1 MAADQGI
8 LSNFGLHF
16 QADVEHWRPP
26 RMKTEEQRSS
36 KEAEDLRGE
45 RKTPLVIQAGS
56 IKEFLQR
63 RPAQQL
69 KKESTEALL
78 QHWETQWQEFL
89 KTVESPHSGWGIPQL
104 LVESTPWDD
113 TKGFLASYEQVAEAC
128 QWPKEV
134 WATRLLPALSGE
146 AEQAFSRLDPRDR
159 EDYGKVKAT
168 ILQWDAITRERK
180 RQQFRRFCYQ
190 EAEGPRAVYSQLREL
205 CHGWLKAEK
214 QTKEQILELL
224 ILEQFLTV
232 LPQEMQNWVR
242 ESGPETCS
250 QAVALA
256 EGFLLSQH
264 VIERKEEQVPA
275 FEEKPGTFC
284 EAKQVPSDLVSR
296 QVSREGDSAGV
307 RPLGKGLINTSKED
321 KCQPKGSDP
330 EEPIVISEWRAKQPL
345 SQCPKKEGEPP
356 SQRGPKRHP
365 KSQPGEEGRKPIPF
379 QSPSLSKAFGQQQS
393 YARKADA
400 TCNIMVHGFTQRPSF
415 VGCPDCG
422 KGFIDNATLARH
434 RRIHTGEKPY
444 RCSECGKSFS
454 QNGTLK
460 AHQKTH
466 LGVKA
471 FQGSLLTKNQRVQM
485 GNNPS
490 IGSASGV
497 TFGAGPSLVARRK
510 THMMGPKL
518 FECSNCGKGFSRIA
532 HLISHERIH
541 TGVKPFECSDCG
553 KSFSDKS
560 NFNRH
565 YRLHM
570 RDKQQSS

>member
-159 EDYGKVKAT
+159 EDYGKV
-168 ILQWDAITRERK
+168 
-180 RQQFRRFCYQ
+180 
-190 EAEGPRAVYSQLREL
+190 
-205 CHGWLKAEK
+205 
-214 QTKEQILELL
+214 
-224 ILEQFLTV
+224 
-232 LPQEMQNWVR
+232 
-242 ESGPETCS
+242 
-250 QAVALA
+250 
-256 EGFLLSQH
+256 
-264 VIERKEEQVPA
+264 PA

-422 KGFIDNATLARH
+422 SSPLQNLELGLSGSGKKEDALGYNL
-434 RRIHTGEKPY
+434 EKFY
-444 RCSECGKSFS
+444 C
-454 QNGTLK
+454 L
-460 AHQKTH
+460 
-466 LGVKA
+466 
-471 FQGSLLTKNQRVQM
+471 
-485 GNNPS
+485 
-490 IGSASGV
+490 
-497 TFGAGPSLVARRK
+497 
-510 THMMGPKL
+510 
-518 FECSNCGKGFSRIA
+518 
-532 HLISHERIH
+532 
-541 TGVKPFECSDCG
+541 
-553 KSFSDKS
+553 
-560 NFNRH
+560 
-565 YRLHM
+565 
-570 RDKQQSS
+570 